1 MTERKKRTNNDLQNI
16 TQKNKDRATRS
27 PPETEVKL
35 RCSGRIG
42 SSYSS
47 RRVNHVTSDELEK
60 DRIVIKT
67 NRTYYPNCK

>member
-35 RCSGRIG
+35 RCSGRVG

-47 RRVNHVTSDELEK
+47 RRAQVTDKRYHIKLYRVQMH
-60 DRIVIKT
+60 RIS
-67 NRTYYPNCK
+67 NS